1 MLTEELGRFEGRIDF
16 DSWSAELR
24 NAFTKLI
31 WRMSRFGPSIG
42 IFLVAYSAAQA
53 GNLTNLLHL
62 LDRGENFE
70 TVR

>member
-16 DSWSAELR
+16 DSLSAELR

-42 IFLVAYSAAQA
+42 IFLVA
-53 GNLTNLLHL
+53 
-62 LDRGENFE
+62 
-70 TVR
+70 